1 MQENT
6 YTITTRNKTIRP
18 IHRMLVEWAVRQSL
32 LNSKAHRLALSGC
45 FPFGE
50 SDMWAEKA
58 ASEWSGKWASL
69 YGQSIANEM
78 RGGFVGMY
86 VDVLELAAKY

>member
-1 MQENT
+1 MNNT
-6 YTITTRNKTIRP
+6 HTNTVLP
-18 IHRMLVEWAVRQSL
+18 VHRLLVEWAVRQSL
-32 LNSKAHRLALSGC
+32 SGSRAYRLAMAGQ
-45 FPFGE
+45 FPLGE

-58 ASEWSGKWASL
+58 VGEWAGKWASL

-86 VDVLELAAKY
+86 CDVLELASS